1 MSTGN
6 VANWDGNVLD
16 IGPLYPFVG
25 AEGFLVLVLVVLW
38 AAWHIAQMV
47 GENRELDHRVKQ
59 LRQSGALQKALEEE
73 HPVERM

>member
-6 VANWDGNVLD
+6 FTNWDGNVLD

-25 AEGFLVLVLVVLW
+25 SEGFLVLVLVVLW
-38 AAWHIAQMV
+38 VAWHVAQMV
-47 GENRELDHRVKQ
+47 GENRELDNRVKE
-59 LRQSGALQKALEEE
+59 LRISGALQKALDSE